1 MGVYIPTMIMPS
13 DCDYCDLYQR
23 GYCGAKG
30 ARVQCEEGVD
40 ADCPL
45 VEVKTPHGRLIDAST
60 KVTVPLYDDMY
71 EEWTEQTM
79 LVEDY
84 LMWADESV
92 PTVIESEAEVE

>member
-13 DCDYCDLYQR
+13 DCDYCDFYQR

-45 VEVKTPHGRLIDAST
+45 VEVKTPHGRLIDA
-60 KVTVPLYDDMY
+60 DDFAKY
-71 EEWTEQTM
+71 I
-79 LVEDY
+79 VRDIDY
-84 LMWADESV
+84 I
-92 PTVIESEAEVE
+92 PTVIEGETDV